1 MCSTF
6 IIYYFTDVNRFYKY
20 TFISISLHFYIYFIT
35 RILTIITITI
45 IIVKFRG
52 EFGVLS
58 DDASVSLYDT
68 DTFNITDKIKKLQ
81 EKTTALGLTEVLGVP
96 FEDLRHLR
104 ALFPGGKKNRDTGV
118 LSARLFSL
126 KLDLKDA

>member
-1 MCSTF
+1 M
-6 IIYYFTDVNRFYKY
+6 
-20 TFISISLHFYIYFIT
+20 
-35 RILTIITITI
+35 
-45 IIVKFRG
+45 KFRG
-52 EFGVLS
+52 EFGVLA

-68 DTFNITDKIKKLQ
+68 DTFNITDKLKKLHG
-81 EKTTALGLTEVLGVP
+81 KTTTTTLGLSELFGVP